1 MNKMNY
7 SQDIV
12 DRFWSKVNYPGNDQD
27 CWLWIGGPY
36 NTPKYGH
43 YGLFWLNNKNIRV
56 TKFSWEFYNG
66 PIQDGILVCHKCDT
80 PKCVNPEHLFL
91 GTDQDNMNDRAQKRR
106 HAKGSAISSTD
117 EETMLKILDD
127 IENNIYP
134 CKSALKILESQ
145 YDVGHRAILSML
157 TGNTWKHITSKYSKQ
172 ELYNLKNKVC
182 KNMLSEDDVRMIKI
196 RLANGDR
203 IKNIATDFDIDQSN
217 VSNIKAGRIWKDVV

>member
-7 SQDIV
+7 SQDII

-27 CWLWIGGPY
+27 CWLWTAGPFD
-36 NTPKYGH
+36 TPQKKY
-43 YGLFWLNNKNIRV
+43 YGLFWVNGSNMRA

-66 PIQDGILVCHKCDT
+66 PIRDALLICHKCDT

-91 GTDQDNMNDRAQKRR
+91 GTDQENMDDRARKFR

-127 IENNIYP
+127 IENDIYP
-134 CKSALKILESQ
+134 YKSALKTLEKQ
-145 YDVGHRAILSML
+145 YNVGYRAILSML

-172 ELYNLKNKVC
+172 ELYDLKNKVC
-182 KNMLSEDDVRMIKI
+182 KNMLSEEDVRMIKI
-196 RLANGDR
+196 RLTNGDR
-203 IKNIATDFDIDQSN
+203 IKNIANDFDIDQSN
-217 VSNIKAGRIWKDVV
+217 VSNIKAGRIWKNVV